1 MTKVEKRIEY
11 AKKFAKG
18 AASYTN
24 FRKAEAYI
32 IGFIF
37 NKFPED
43 SILATDSGEINTP
56 NSKYCW
62 VIDIND
68 KHISIDIKTDLKVE
82 ETVIFKK

>member
-1 MTKVEKRIEY
+1 MSKIEKRLEY
-11 AKKFAKG
+11 AKKFVKK

-43 SILATDSGEINTP
+43 SILATNSGEINIP
-56 NSKYCW
+56 NSEYCW

-68 KHISIDIKTDLKVE
+68 KHVSIDIKTDEKVE
-82 ETVIFKK
+82 ETVIFEK

>member
-1 MTKVEKRIEY
+1 MTKIEKRIEY
-11 AKKFAKG
+11 AKKFAKS
-18 AASYTN
+18 ASSYTN

-43 SILATDSGEINTP
+43 SILATQSGEINVA
-56 NSKYCW
+56 NSVYCW

-68 KHISIDIKTDLKVE
+68 KYVSIEIKTDLKIEDRVVYE
-82 ETVIFKK
+82 K

>member
-1 MTKVEKRIEY
+1 MSKIEKRIEY
-11 AKKFAKG
+11 AKKFVKK

-43 SILATDSGEINTP
+43 SILAKESGEIKVD
-56 NSKYCW
+56 NSIYCW

-68 KHISIDIKTDLKVE
+68 KLVSIEIKSDEKIE
-82 ETVIFKK
+82 EKIIFEK